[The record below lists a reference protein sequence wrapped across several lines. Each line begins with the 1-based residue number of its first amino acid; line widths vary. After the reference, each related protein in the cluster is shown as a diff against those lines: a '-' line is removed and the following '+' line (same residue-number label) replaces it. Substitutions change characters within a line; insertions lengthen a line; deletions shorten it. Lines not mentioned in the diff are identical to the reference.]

1 MRSYCHKLHVLPF
14 YQHDELCTEIDEL
27 AKNLKTTGDAV
38 SYAMFLID
46 RRTKNNKDAKEKR
59 GPAKKKTSCWTGYSN
74 IVKGKPTFK
83 KKGKRMVP
91 DCKPIGKKK

>member
-1 MRSYCHKLHVLPF
+1 M
-14 YQHDELCTEIDEL
+14 
-27 AKNLKTTGDAV
+27 KNLINKGPAHCWSETMHQD
-38 SYAMFLID
+38 YWNKM
-46 RRTKNNKDAKEKR
+46 RQRTSGIAGRGGGNDIALKDAKEKR